1 MATASIQYAQ
11 LICLRGNIGDE
22 FQSLAAIQHLPQ
34 EPRYFIDRE
43 AINEWPETKPVTM
56 IMNGWFS
63 SNPNA
68 WPPSPSI
75 NPIFVGFHVTD
86 KFKPTVK
93 RHVEYLKRFEPIGVR
108 DRATGAFL
116 ESLGIKTETTFC
128 LTLTLPKRERAPA
141 NGKVLIVDAD
151 NIQIPSALRKNSI
164 RIHHLV
170 PPLTQ
175 GATLS
180 FARSL
185 LEYYRDTASLV
196 ITKRLHAA
204 LPCIAMGIPVV
215 FFGDPADERTAIV
228 REVGCTIYDER
239 LHRRGL
245 IGRTIGA
252 IQGVDWS
259 PPPLN
264 IDLFRERLT
273 NAVAARLRG
282 CELSQPVSASEL
294 AEVLLRPRS

>member
-1 MATASIQYAQ
+1 MPKTGTEYAQ

-22 FQSLAAIQHLPQ
+22 IQSLAAIQHLPR
-34 EPRYFIDRE
+34 EPRHFVQRE
-43 AINEWPETKPVTM
+43 AINEWPDTKPATM

-75 NPIFVGFHVTD
+75 TPIFVGFHVTD
-86 KFKPTVK
+86 NFKTAVS
-93 RHVEYLKRFEPIGVR
+93 RHVDYLKMFEPIGVR
-108 DRATGAFL
+108 DRATAVFL
-116 ESLGIKTETTFC
+116 ESLGIRTETTFC
-128 LTLTLPKRERAPA
+128 LTLTLPKRPRAPVD
-141 NGKVLIVDAD
+141 GKVLIVDAD
-151 NIQIPSALRKNSI
+151 NIQIPNVLRKKSV

-170 PPLTQ
+170 PPLNQ
-175 GATLS
+175 GTILP
-180 FARSL
+180 FARAL

-215 FFGDPADERTAIV
+215 FFGDPTDERTAIV
-228 REVGCTIYDER
+228 REIGGTIYDER

-252 IQGVDWS
+252 IQDVDWS
-259 PPPLN
+259 PPPLD
-264 IDLFRERLT
+264 IALFRERLT
-273 NAVAARLRG
+273 KAVTTRLTKSRLSEPRCIPKFAR
-282 CELSQPVSASEL
+282 VS
-294 AEVLLRPRS
+294 

>member
-1 MATASIQYAQ
+1 MGDKDAEYAQ
-11 LICLRGNIGDE
+11 LVCLRGNIGDE
-22 FQSLAAIQHLPQ
+22 FQSLAAIQHLPR
-34 EPRYFIDRE
+34 EPSHFVDRE

-63 SNPNA
+63 SNPKA

-86 KFKPTVK
+86 NFKPSVK
-93 RHVEYLKRFEPIGVR
+93 RHVDYLKRFEPIGVR

-128 LTLTLPKRERAPA
+128 LTLTLPKRAKEPA

-151 NIQIPSALRKNSI
+151 NIQIPSALRKNSV

-170 PPLTQ
+170 PPLNQ
-175 GATLS
+175 EATIS

-215 FFGDPADERTAIV
+215 FFGDPTDERTAIV
-228 REVGCTIYDER
+228 REVGGTIYDER

-252 IQGVDWS
+252 VQKVDWS
-259 PPPLN
+259 PRPLD
-264 IDLFRERLT
+264 ITAFKERLT
-273 NAVAARLRG
+273 NAVSTRLEKYR
-282 CELSQPVSASEL
+282 
-294 AEVLLRPRS
+294 